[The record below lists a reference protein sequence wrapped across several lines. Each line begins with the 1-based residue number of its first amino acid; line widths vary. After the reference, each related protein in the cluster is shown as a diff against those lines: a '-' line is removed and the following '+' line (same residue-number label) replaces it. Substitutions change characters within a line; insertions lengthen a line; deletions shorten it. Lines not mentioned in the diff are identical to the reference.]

1 MQSTSR
7 IMKVFLMLLLLLAS
21 GCASD
26 RPPSGGPADTTP
38 LKVLF
43 SDPAPSAVNVSAN
56 RILLTFNHDITVR
69 QLLNA
74 LVISPPISNYDLAVD
89 GKTVEIRGFKPL
101 EQNKTYIITIDKNL
115 RNYRGNSIQTPC
127 TIAFSTGAV
136 IDSGIISG
144 KVINT
149 DCTPASNALLLA
161 FAEHPENQNTGN
173 LLQREPDYFIQAE
186 NSGIFSFRHIAPGSY
201 RIIAV
206 NDRNSD
212 LRFNPA
218 TEETGISSKAVIPA
232 GSSDLLFRLSGIQNA
247 RSKPP
252 AEPLGKEPASTETGG
267 ITGTCFASGQY
278 VIVEASSL
286 KASYRTTA
294 SRDRDGTF
302 HYSFTELP
310 PGSYTIS
317 SFMPSSSKKPD
328 LERQWNPGSLEPFQ
342 PSEPFG
348 FYPDKVTVR
357 PRWTTEH
364 IDIHIITSR

>member
-43 SDPAPSAVNVSAN
+43 SDPAPSAVNVTSN
-56 RILLTFNHDITVR
+56 RIRLTFNHDITVR

-74 LVISPPISNYDLAVD
+74 LVISPPISDYDLAVD
-89 GKTVEIRGFKPL
+89 GKSVEISGFKSL

-115 RNYRGNSIQTPC
+115 RNYRGNSFQRPYTM
-127 TIAFSTGAV
+127 AFSTGAV
-136 IDSGIISG
+136 IDNGIISG
-144 KVINT
+144 KVINA
-149 DCTPASNALLLA
+149 DYSPASNALLLA
-161 FAEHPENQNTGN
+161 FAERPETRNTGS
-173 LLQREPDYFIQAE
+173 LLQREPDYLIQAE
-186 NSGIFSFRHIAPGSY
+186 KSGTFSFRNIASGSY
-201 RIIAV
+201 RIVAV

-218 TEETGISSKAVIPA
+218 TEERGLCSTALVPA
-232 GSSDLLFRLSGIQNA
+232 GSSDLLFRLSVIQDDSSK
-247 RSKPP
+247 RLSKPVS
-252 AEPLGKEPASTETGG
+252 KEPASTETGG
-267 ITGTCFASGQY
+267 ISGTCFASGQY

-286 KASYRTTA
+286 TASYRTTV
-294 SRDRDGTF
+294 SREHDGSF
-302 HYSFTELP
+302 HYSFPELS

-317 SFMPSSSKKPD
+317 AFIPFANKKPD
-328 LERQWNPGSLEPFQ
+328 SEQQWNPGSLEPFQ